1 MVIVVENRMRVG
13 KDFRAQFEE
22 RFKARQSNLGN
33 FKGFIKNYVLK
44 PTGPDDE
51 YVVMTMWNSKKD
63 FDVWTESKEFRES
76 HSMPM
81 PQGAILDRP
90 VLKIHEIIQEI

>member
-1 MVIVVENRMRVG
+1 MIVVENRIRVAM
-13 KDFRAQFEE
+13 DFRNEFEE
-22 RFKARQSNLGN
+22 RFKNRQSNLKK
-33 FKGFIKNYVLK
+33 FHGFVRNYILK
-44 PTGPDDE
+44 PTGNDDE
-51 YVVMTMWNSKKD
+51 YVVMTLWDSRKD
-63 FDVWTESKEFRES
+63 FDTWTDSSDFKES